1 MAPVLH
7 AIDLVTFQ
15 ANGRNGSSGGLGF
28 ILGASNLGVTW
39 HGPPAIPATHFV
51 THTLEPGAAG
61 PAPKRGAS
69 EIHHGRLKDGRTF
82 IATVEPWHGTDVAI
96 YLSKAQLPIWVG
108 DRTRT
113 VIDTTLKDGHALW
126 VADVDN
132 DGDDEVFAGYRG
144 QGTSL
149 IGYDFDGKHWNRT
162 LIDNAIAAQDL
173 RGGDIDGDGTP
184 DFVGVGGSTHNV
196 VWYRPKRD

>member
-1 MAPVLH
+1 MPSISCHFKPTTAMATPAVW
-7 AIDLVTFQ
+7 V
-15 ANGRNGSSGGLGF
+15 SSWGEQPWSHL
-28 ILGASNLGVTW
+28 ARA
-39 HGPPAIPATHFV
+39 PAIPVTHFV

-61 PAPKRGAS
+61 PAPS
-69 EIHHGRLKDGRTF
+69 EGPARFTTVDSRT
-82 IATVEPWHGTDVAI
+82 AARSWRPSNPGTEPTWPSISA
-96 YLSKAQLPIWVG
+96 KPQLPIWVG
-108 DRTRT
+108 DRART

-162 LIDNAIAAQDL
+162 LIDSSIAAQDL